1 VIAKMTRRSFL
12 GALSA
17 SFGAASSVDLRA
29 WPFDS
34 GQGRPVDSAQ
44 RRQGA
49 TDQQNLR
56 IDARKLRERIEKLS
70 TFGRPA
76 GGAFADGVSRVA
88 YSDADVDGRR
98 FVMTEMKGAGLQP
111 RIDPAGNIFARREGA
126 GPQLP
131 PILFGSHIDSVP
143 DGGNFDGD
151 LGSLGALAALE
162 ALDGAGLR
170 TRHPLEMVI
179 WAHEEGFAFGRGL
192 ACSRIAAGL
201 VTSADMDAVWNGLTR
216 ADAIRK
222 IGGDPDRIF
231 EARRPKGSHHCYL
244 ELHIEQ
250 GGTLERS
257 ACPVGVVEGIV
268 AIDRYEAIITG
279 FANHAGTTPIAERHD
294 AMLAAAH
301 LTVAV
306 REAVTRLPGRQVGTV
321 GQIAITPNSPN
332 VIPGL
337 ARLSIELRD
346 LSSDKLVEIMD
357 DIRARAREIAAMT
370 RTEIALSQA
379 MTAAPAVATPEVQS
393 AIERAADSLGLG
405 ASRLPSGAGHD
416 AQNMALLG
424 PMGMIFVPSVGG
436 VSHSPKELTH
446 WDDCGRGADVL
457 LRTVLEMDHL

>member
-1 VIAKMTRRSFL
+1 MAHQTTRRAFL
-12 GALSA
+12 QGLSA
-17 SFGAASSVDLRA
+17 AALGVSAGVDLR
-29 WPFDS
+29 
-34 GQGRPVDSAQ
+34 GQPP
-44 RRQGA
+44 GA
-49 TDQQNLR
+49 R
-56 IDARKLRERIEKLS
+56 VDARKLRERIERLS

-98 FVMTEMKGAGLQP
+98 FVMAEMKAAGLPP
-111 RIDPAGNIFARREGA
+111 RIDPAGNIFGRREGTA
-126 GPQLP
+126 PQLP

-143 DGGNFDGD
+143 NGGNFDGD
-151 LGSLGALAALE
+151 LGSLGALGALE
-162 ALDGAGLR
+162 ALAAAGVR

-201 VTSADMDAVWNGLTR
+201 ITGADMEAVWNGLKR
-216 ADAIRK
+216 GDAIRK

-231 EARRPKGSHHCYL
+231 DARRPKGSHHCYL

-250 GGTLERS
+250 GGTLER
-257 ACPVGVVEGIV
+257 AAIPVGVVEGIV
-268 AIDRYEAIITG
+268 AIDRYEALVTG

-306 REAVTRLPGRQVGTV
+306 RDAVTRLPGRQVGTV
-321 GQIAITPNSPN
+321 GQIEITPNSPN
-332 VIPGL
+332 VVPGL

-346 LSSDKLVEIMD
+346 LSSEKLVALMD
-357 DIRARAREIAAMT
+357 DIRARAREIAAT
-370 RTEIALSQA
+370 TGTTIAFSQA
-379 MTAAPAVATPEVQS
+379 MTAAPAAATTEVQS
-393 AIERAADSLGLG
+393 AIERAAGSLAL
-405 ASRLPSGAGHD
+405 ATARLPSGAGHD

-446 WDDCGRGADVL
+446 WDDCARGADVL
-457 LRTVLEMDHL
+457 LRTVLEMDRL